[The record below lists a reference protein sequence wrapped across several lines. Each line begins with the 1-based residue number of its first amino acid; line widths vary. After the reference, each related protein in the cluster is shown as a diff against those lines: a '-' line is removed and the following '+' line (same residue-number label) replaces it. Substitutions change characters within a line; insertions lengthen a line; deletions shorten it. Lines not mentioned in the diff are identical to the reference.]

1 MLTFVDFSSFGLD
14 YPVPVHREELQAVWA
29 GAHKMVSEHEADELR
44 AILERW
50 ELCLNYSVLNSEVLH
65 DEWYT
70 RALLC
75 MAILGILG
83 DRAPRFYED
92 CS

>member
-14 YPVPVHREELQAVWA
+14 YPVPVHREELQAVWS
-29 GAHKMVSEHEADELR
+29 GAHKMVAQHSAEELR
-44 AILERW
+44 DILRRW
-50 ELCLNYSVLNSEVLH
+50 ELGLNYAVRHHDTLA

-75 MAILGILG
+75 MAILGLLG